1 MATLADLSRSLAR
14 IDGRGYKAYRDC
26 RGRHAEGD
34 FELFVDHVQ
43 GDPFAAPSRM
53 RVRLPNDWPAE
64 DVASRTRRIA
74 LEDFLARSVAR
85 AAGGARRS
93 GSGKSGLVEIDAGG
107 AEVLERSAVRV
118 TRDWLEARLDVG
130 LPAAGRRVLGREAE
144 ALLCQELPRIARI
157 GLAEADRDAGRRFL
171 DCVENQQA
179 IRAQLAER
187 GLVAFI
193 GDGAILPR
201 ASGVS
206 QAPLEDAV
214 AFSSPDALRVE
225 LAVPHA
231 PGRVAGMGI
240 PRGVTLIVGGGYHGK
255 STVLRAL
262 ERGVY
267 PHVPGDGREWVV
279 TDAAAVKVRAEDGRR
294 VERVDISAFIAD
306 LPGGR
311 STRAFSSDLASGSTS
326 QAAGI
331 VEAVEAGASVL
342 LLDEDTCAS
351 NFMVRDARMQELVPR
366 GDEPITP
373 FVDRVRE
380 LHERLGISSVLV
392 MGGCGDYFDVADTV
406 VAMRS
411 YRPELR
417 TREAR
422 AVAEARPTGR
432 RREVSEPL
440 ARPAPRTPDPTSL
453 DPSRGRRD
461 VKIDARSAEEAGFG
475 HERIDLRGVD
485 QLVDRSQTRAAACAL
500 QLARERFAGAALPAI
515 LDGLESLLDAEGIDV
530 LDPFYRPGA
539 HPGRLARPRRFE
551 IAAALNRLRSLR
563 VQSTP

>member
-1 MATLADLSRSLAR
+1 MATLADLSHTLAR

-53 RVRLPNDWPAE
+53 RVRLPNSWPAE
-64 DVASRTRRIA
+64 DVESRTRRIA

-85 AAGGARRS
+85 AAGAARRS
-93 GSGKSGLVEIDAGG
+93 GSGRSGLVEIDAGG
-107 AEVLERSAVRV
+107 AEVLERGAVRV
-118 TRDWLEARLDVG
+118 TRDWLEARLEVG

-144 ALLCQELPRIARI
+144 SLLCRELPRIAQS
-157 GLAEADRDAGRRFL
+157 GLREADRDAGRRFL
-171 DCVENQQA
+171 DCVENQEA
-179 IRAQLAER
+179 IRAQLGER
-187 GLVAFI
+187 GLVAFV
-193 GDGAILPR
+193 GEGAILPR

-214 AFSSPDALRVE
+214 VFVSPDALRVE

-255 STVLRAL
+255 STLLRAL

-294 VERVDISAFIAD
+294 VERVDISAFIGD

-311 STRAFSSDLASGSTS
+311 STRAFSSELASGSTS

-331 VEAVEAGASVL
+331 LEAVEAGASVL

-366 GDEPITP
+366 ADEPITP

-406 VAMRS
+406 VAMRD

-422 AVAEARPTGR
+422 AVAEAHPTGR

-440 ARPAPRTPDPTSL
+440 ERPAPRTPDPTSL

-461 VKIDARSAEEAGFG
+461 VKIDVRSAEEAGFG
-475 HERIDLRGVD
+475 RERIDLRGVD

-500 QLARERFAGAALPAI
+500 HQARERFAGAALPAI
-515 LDGLESLLDAEGIDV
+515 LDGLESLLDAEGVDM
-530 LDPFYRPGA
+530 LDPFYRRGA

-563 VQSTP
+563 IQSTP